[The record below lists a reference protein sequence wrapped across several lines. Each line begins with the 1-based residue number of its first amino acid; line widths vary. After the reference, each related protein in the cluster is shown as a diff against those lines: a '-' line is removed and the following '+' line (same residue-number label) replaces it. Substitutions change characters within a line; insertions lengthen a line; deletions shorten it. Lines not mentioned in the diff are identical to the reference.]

1 MIRQSRRTIMTRR
14 GYVAILLLAL
24 VGFCALPGDG
34 SAGTTIRVSTGAPEQ
49 HFITKQYIEWAKLV
63 ESNAKG
69 ELQVQVYHS
78 AQLFRDNEVIKAV
91 ATGAIEAGCAFT
103 MYLEN
108 QLVPA
113 MKVFQ
118 MPFFF
123 QSSNEILAVVRSD
136 IGGAMRKTA
145 EQKGVKLLGLAMFPS
160 PQDTIVMSTKP
171 IKVRDDVKGLVIRAV
186 SPESSAMIK
195 HWGAGPSFLT
205 GAEVYMGLQ
214 RGTIHGAVNSVTTYV
229 ERKLYEVA
237 PHAVMLPVI
246 SVHTFIAMNK
256 GVFDRLTPTQ
266 QKAVLDASAAIEG
279 ATEAAAQKAFRQD
292 MEEAKQKSKLHQP
305 TAAELAV
312 WKEGSQA
319 IWDELSKGQKEV
331 ADTLKGAAAIL
342 KR

>member
-1 MIRQSRRTIMTRR
+1 MTRR

-49 HFITKQYIEWAKLV
+49 HFITKQYLEWAKLV
-63 ESNAKG
+63 ESNTKG
-69 ELQVQVYHS
+69 EVQVQVYHS

-136 IGGAMRKTA
+136 IGAAMRKTA

-160 PQDTIVMSTKP
+160 PQDTIVMATKP
-171 IKVRDDVKGLVIRAV
+171 IKVRDDVKGMVIRAV
-186 SPESSAMIK
+186 SPESSAIIK
-195 HWGAGPSFLT
+195 RWGAGPSFLT

-237 PHAVMLPVI
+237 PHAVFLPVI

-256 GVFDRLTPTQ
+256 GFFDRLTPAQ

-279 ATEAAAQKAFRQD
+279 ATEAAAQQAYRHDMDEARQKA
-292 MEEAKQKSKLHQP
+292 KLYQP
-305 TAAELAV
+305 TPAELAV
-312 WKEGSQA
+312 WREGSEG
-319 IWDELSKGQKEV
+319 IWEELSKGQKEV
-331 ADTLKGAAAIL
+331 SETLKGAAALL